1 MRHSLYDRSPR
12 TFQVGSVLTAVGAAG
27 IAGGTMLPWLEVG
40 VVSDVR
46 GTLDSVSVGIDLT
59 PGTIELLLGVA
70 MLVVLAT
77 IRWPPVTLRPV
88 RLGAATGLV
97 LGAFAGMALAVA
109 YAVLDATKAAA
120 LDEAAVALA
129 DAMGSSVAD
138 AGELLHRDDL
148 LDVETGIG
156 PWISAAGGAVALVG
170 AVLVLAWVLREWPAP
185 EYQMLYRP

>member
-1 MRHSLYDRSPR
+1 MTDPR
-12 TFQVGSVLTAVGAAG
+12 APFQVGSVLTAVGAGG

-40 VVSDVR
+40 LVSDVR
-46 GTLDSVSVGIDLT
+46 GTLDSVSLGIDLT

-77 IRWPPVTLRPV
+77 IRWPTVTLRPV

-97 LGAFAGMALAVA
+97 LGAIAGMALAVA

-120 LDEAAVALA
+120 LNEAAVALA

-138 AGELLHRDDL
+138 AGELLRRDDL
-148 LDVETGIG
+148 LDVETGAG
-156 PWISAAGGAVALVG
+156 PWISAAGGAVALFG
-170 AVLVLAWVLREWPAP
+170 AVLVLARVLREWPAP